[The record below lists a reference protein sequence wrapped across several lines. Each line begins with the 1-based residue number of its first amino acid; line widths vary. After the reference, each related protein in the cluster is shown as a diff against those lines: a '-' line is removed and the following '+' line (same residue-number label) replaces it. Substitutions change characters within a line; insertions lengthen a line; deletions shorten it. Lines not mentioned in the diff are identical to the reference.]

1 MKDKITV
8 ETIKKAIKVLRKHKV
23 EKPYWVEVENPI
35 EKGDPL
41 EDVLITPNKYDPV
54 SVAKYGGVRFIVR

>member
-1 MKDKITV
+1 MEITP

-23 EKPYWVEVENPI
+23 EKPYWVEIENPI

-41 EDVLITPNKYDPV
+41 EDILIANINYDPV
-54 SVAKYGGVRFIVR
+54 LAAKYGGVRFVVKD